1 MRTEPF
7 SQDELSV
14 DAFLGG
20 RLRIAQPRRGY
31 RAGVDPV
38 LLAAAVPA
46 RAGET
51 LLDLGCGAGVAALCA
66 AARVPGLRIA
76 GLELQPGYAALAR
89 ENAARNGIET
99 EVAIGDLAA
108 MPAALRARRFDHVI
122 LNPPFF
128 DRAAST
134 PARDAGREGAMG
146 EALPLAT
153 WIAAAARRCAP
164 GGHVCVIH
172 RAERLS
178 DLLAAM
184 AAGLG
189 SLEVLPLIPRRGR
202 AARLVL
208 IRGRK
213 GGRAALRLCDG
224 WLLHAG
230 ERHERDAENYTT
242 STASVLRDA
251 APVTFCR

>member
-7 SQDELSV
+7 GEDALSL

-20 RLRIAQPRRGY
+20 RLQIAQPHSGY
-31 RAGVDPV
+31 RAGIDPV

-66 AARVPGLRIA
+66 GARVPGLRLA
-76 GLELQPGYAALAR
+76 GLEMQPAYAALAR
-89 ENAARNGIET
+89 ANAARNGIAM
-99 EVAIGDLAA
+99 EVVTGDAGK
-108 MPAALRARRFDHVI
+108 MPEALRQRQFDHVI
-122 LNPPFF
+122 ANPPWF
-128 DRAAST
+128 DRDAGTRAA
-134 PARDAGREGAMG
+134 DAGRERALG
-146 EALPLAT
+146 EALPLGD
-153 WIAAAARRCAP
+153 WVAAALRRCRP

-172 RAERLS
+172 RAERLA

-184 AAGLG
+184 RG
-189 SLEVLPLIPRRGR
+189 SVEVLPLIPRRGR

-208 IRGRK
+208 VRARK

-224 WLLHAG
+224 WLLHEGAL
-230 ERHERDAENYTT
+230 HEADRENLTP
-242 STASVLRDA
+242 STASVLRGA
-251 APVTFCR
+251 APLTFHR

>member
-1 MRTEPF
+1 
-7 SQDELSV
+7 LSV

-20 RLRIAQPRRGY
+20 RLQIAQPRRGY
-31 RAGVDPV
+31 RAGIDPV
-38 LLAAAVPA
+38 LLAASVPA

-66 AARVPGLRIA
+66 AARVPGLRLS
-76 GLELQPGYAALAR
+76 GLELQPAYAALAR
-89 ENAARNGIET
+89 ENAARNGIDMAV
-99 EVAIGDLAA
+99 VAGDLAA
-108 MPAALRARRFDHVI
+108 MPTPLRAQRFDHVI
-122 LNPPFF
+122 FNPPFF

-146 EALPLAT
+146 ETRPLAD

-164 GGHVCVIH
+164 GGYVCIIH
-172 RAERLS
+172 RSERLA

-184 AAGLG
+184 SPALG
-189 SLEVLPLIPRRGR
+189 ALEVLPLIPRRGR
-202 AARLVL
+202 AARLVV

-213 GGRAALRLCDG
+213 GARAALRLCDG

-230 ERHERDAENYTT
+230 ESHKRDAENYTV
-242 STASVLRDA
+242 STISVLRGA
-251 APVTFCR
+251 APLTFSR

>member
-7 SQDELSV
+7 AEDELSV

-20 RLRIAQPRRGY
+20 RLTIAQPRAGY
-31 RAGVDPV
+31 RAGIDPV

-66 AARVPGLRIA
+66 AARVPGLRLS
-76 GLELQPGYAALAR
+76 GLEMQPGYAALAR
-89 ENAARNGIET
+89 ENAARNGIDM
-99 EVAIGDLAA
+99 EVVAGDLAA
-108 MPAALRARRFDHVI
+108 MPAPLRARQFDHVI

-128 DRAAST
+128 DRATST

-146 EALPLAT
+146 ETRPLAD

-172 RAERLS
+172 RAERLA

-184 AAGLG
+184 APALG
-189 SLEVLPLIPRRGR
+189 ALEVLPLIPRCGR

-213 GGRAALRLCDG
+213 GARAALRLCDG
-224 WLLHAG
+224 WLLHTGA
-230 ERHERDAENYTT
+230 RHEQDAENYTR

-251 APVTFCR
+251 APLTFSR